1 MQAGFAMLEAGSVR
15 YKNYQSSLIKNTV
28 IPIICGLAWFMWG
41 YAFSF
46 GGVNSG
52 FIGSRFFAI
61 TDKNDF
67 DELSHWFYQYT
78 VMCCTVNIISGPVA
92 ERMNLPTFFVF
103 AFFVAAWIYPV
114 IVAWTWGG
122 GWLAAMGYSDF
133 AGSGIVHLTG
143 GISGLVG
150 AIILGPRLGKEKKIN
165 QVEEAKNSIDSAI
178 GEAGIENYESVT

>member
-41 YAFSF
+41 YALSF

-67 DELSHWFYQYT
+67 DELSHWFY
-78 VMCCTVNIISGPVA
+78 
-92 ERMNLPTFFVF
+92 
-103 AFFVAAWIYPV
+103 
-114 IVAWTWGG
+114 
-122 GWLAAMGYSDF
+122 
-133 AGSGIVHLTG
+133 
-143 GISGLVG
+143 
-150 AIILGPRLGKEKKIN
+150 
-165 QVEEAKNSIDSAI
+165 
-178 GEAGIENYESVT
+178 